1 MKVGYVCQYHLINM
15 LFHIYFVLYEL
26 FCGLNLLDMYAFL
39 SVFFFTFKQMA
50 LTTPFIIND

>member
-1 MKVGYVCQYHLINM
+1 MFVNITLINM